1 MEKAFFVYAWD
12 LIAEGPE
19 NALGKI
25 QDLGANTI
33 CLASSYHAGKFTRPR
48 AASGKIF
55 FPDDGTIYF
64 GPIQS
69 ITEPSNPER
78 IDWWKKSTFSRNG
91 INGMM
96 DFNSRPGPSVPTILR

>member
-1 MEKAFFVYAWD
+1 MLLMKSFSGNKEWLLKSCRRWRNLEGKGALMEKAFFVYAWD

-55 FPDDGTIYF
+55 F
-64 GPIQS
+64 
-69 ITEPSNPER
+69 
-78 IDWWKKSTFSRNG
+78 
-91 INGMM
+91 
-96 DFNSRPGPSVPTILR
+96 

>member
-55 FPDDGTIYF
+55 FPDDGTVYF
-64 GPIQS
+64 RPDPKHYGTIQPLDGS
-69 ITEPSNPER
+69 VMLWIGSKICLLYTSPSPR
-78 IDWWKKSTFSRNG
+78 DS
-91 INGMM
+91 
-96 DFNSRPGPSVPTILR
+96 

>member
-1 MEKAFFVYAWD
+1 MEKGFFVYAWD

-33 CLASSYHAGKFTRPR
+33 CLASSYHAGKFTRHVPPPVKSSFLMTER
-48 AASGKIF
+48 FI
-55 FPDDGTIYF
+55 F

-69 ITEPSNPER
+69 ITDPSNPER
-78 IDWWKKSTFSRNG
+78 IVWWKKSIFSRNG

-96 DFNSRPGPSVPTILR
+96 DFNSRPGPSVPTTLR

>member
-48 AASGKIF
+48 TASGKIL
-55 FPDDGTIYF
+55 FPDDGSAAPVVCT
-64 GPIQS
+64 PLARLLAA
-69 ITEPSNPER
+69 TVAR
-78 IDWWKKSTFSRNG
+78 
-91 INGMM
+91 
-96 DFNSRPGPSVPTILR
+96 LR